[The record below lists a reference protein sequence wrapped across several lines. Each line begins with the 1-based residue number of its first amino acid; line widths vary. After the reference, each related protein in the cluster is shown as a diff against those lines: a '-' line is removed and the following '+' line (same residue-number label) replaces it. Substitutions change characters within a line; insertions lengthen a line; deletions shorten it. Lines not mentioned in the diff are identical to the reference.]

1 MMWRTNNYY
10 VLVRLIYHAYSN
22 GVADIIDMCKTHIIK
37 RRSHKTILFEKAPC
51 KSKHRLTTCKIQMC
65 KTSGMNCGWQLLEIP
80 LRQTSIMVDDTG
92 NNLAVGRSFGVYPL
106 LWEYRCIN
114 QTVWIVS
121 NSFWKYLCDNKHY
134 GWWLGGNAIEL
145 WQQNGTCYGF
155 ELFRWVEPQVERWQ
169 TGSIVAGGATLECC
183 RCCVKPTWKW
193 CCVKWDFLYKSSIEW
208 SDW

>member
-1 MMWRTNNYY
+1 
-10 VLVRLIYHAYSN
+10 
-22 GVADIIDMCKTHIIK
+22 
-37 RRSHKTILFEKAPC
+37 
-51 KSKHRLTTCKIQMC
+51 MC

-121 NSFWKYLCDNKHY
+121 NSFWKYRCAKQALWLMAWKMQLSCDNKTARAMI
-134 GWWLGGNAIEL
+134 LNNSVEL
-145 WQQNGTCYGF
+145 NRKSSCD
-155 ELFRWVEPQVERWQ
+155 E
-169 TGSIVAGGATLECC
+169 TGSIVAGGATLECS